1 MENNLNLA
9 TAFAFMACDGDIS
22 KDEVAL
28 IKKLGSKGVIKC
40 ENIDEGL
47 NSLLSQLNE
56 DASGF
61 MKRYF
66 RAVEEAH
73 LDAEES
79 LELLRIAVDTIMADN
94 VVEYSE
100 VKFFRAVR
108 SHLSAVSDQ
117 EILETFR
124 EVEDFWL
131 EADVKAAGAEYL
143 ESDYLNSIKLP
154 SFDPA
159 SLKEDGAEN
168 KD

>member
-1 MENNLNLA
+1 MKSNLNLA

-28 IKKLGSKGVIKC
+28 IKKLCSKGVIKC

-47 NSLLSQLNE
+47 ARLLGQLNE

-61 MKRYF
+61 MKDYF
-66 RAVEEAH
+66 RSVEEAG
-73 LDAEES
+73 LNTEQS

-108 SHLSAVSDQ
+108 SHLPAVSD
-117 EILETFR
+117 EDILEAFS

-131 EADVKAAGAEYL
+131 EADVKAAGADYL
-143 ESDYLNSIKLP
+143 ENDYLNSIKLP

-159 SLKEDGAEN
+159 LLKENGTEN
-168 KD
+168 QG